1 MAIIRWVFGDA
12 GAQNLRAL
20 TQIEEF
26 LAGLKGRA
34 VIQRTRTSPY
44 GDEPSW
50 LPTAG
55 DGWLHL
61 GPVEVRGTTVYYLDL
76 SDMREKGVMA
86 SRIDLDLEAKTL
98 TIYSG
103 RAGGSVFRIEV
114 TEGERTITL
123 SSAHYALEEDVL
135 VITDRTRSL
144 VVRVPISA
152 SVAKLFL
159 PYFQRHDALKP
170 TDGDLF
176 RPGERCPLS
185 GQWEILYP
193 YHVASGTERT
203 VVRGEPFPPTPTEGA
218 LYRLA
223 DATKTS

>member
-1 MAIIRWVFGDA
+1 MAIVRWLFGDA
-12 GAQNLRAL
+12 NPHNLRAL
-20 TQIEEF
+20 SQIEEF
-26 LAGLKGRA
+26 LGGLKGRA
-34 VIQRTRTSPY
+34 VIQRVRTSAY

-50 LPTAG
+50 IPAPG

-86 SRIDLDLEAKTL
+86 SRIDLDIEAGTL

-103 RAGGSVFRIEV
+103 RAGGAVFRMEI

-135 VITDRTRSL
+135 VVRDRTRGL
-144 VVRVPISA
+144 VVRIPFAA
-152 SVAKLFL
+152 SVAKLLL
-159 PYFQRHDALKP
+159 PYFQKHGALRV
-170 TDGDLF
+170 DDDLF

-185 GQWEILYP
+185 GQWEIMQPHY
-193 YHVASGTERT
+193 VATGTERT
-203 VVRGEPFPPTPTEGA
+203 VVKGEPFPPTPHEGEV
-218 LYRLA
+218 YRLA